1 MAQSVTVQGSEQLR
15 KYEIKQAGSAACR
28 NVAEKGSFDMKAIKA
43 VTLAEAVGGKLLSG
57 KEDLL
62 WISAE
67 ELREQYAIPS
77 AFAAYTRY
85 IWDGF

>member
-1 MAQSVTVQGSEQLR
+1 MVGYAISLEEQL
-15 KYEIKQAGSAACR
+15 
-28 NVAEKGSFDMKAIKA
+28 
-43 VTLAEAVGGKLLSG
+43 G